1 MCPIIVDRAAL
12 KGSWVSW
19 AGGGS
24 PWDSFCSEAE
34 RPGWAQ
40 STGLG
45 GRGARSGYLKM
56 ARAAGLQEVSPP
68 KLQNVSV
75 RNAVSGF
82 HSRAVELSW
91 DRITESLPFFLRPG
105 CPILWPHLSSG
116 DPTGLFLNFSAD
128 SAPMTEFGWPHE
140 VEVTPGFGSFRQL
153 GKGWG
158 CMGHDPHLGVLP
170 DC

>member
-1 MCPIIVDRAAL
+1 MTSALSTPLLSLRGTEGGRGRSVCPIIADRAAL

-56 ARAAGLQEVSPP
+56 ARVAGLQEASPP
-68 KLQNVSV
+68 KPQNVSV

-82 HSRAVELSW
+82 HSRAVQLSW
-91 DRITESLPFFLRPG
+91 DRITGSLPFFLRPG
-105 CPILWPHLSSG
+105 CPLLWPHRSSGRPGQVSSLSSVQIR
-116 DPTGLFLNFSAD
+116 P
-128 SAPMTEFGWPHE
+128 
-140 VEVTPGFGSFRQL
+140 Q
-153 GKGWG
+153 
-158 CMGHDPHLGVLP
+158 
-170 DC
+170 